1 MHLGKALV
9 LEEQMTKGNKGV
21 SATGS
26 DLTPGKGW
34 VVYLDVYG
42 FAASVEDEKQMMAV
56 TRRLVRALAKLD
68 EGVVWAGRI
77 PRRLAFS
84 DSLFLFYPARRGQT
98 RTDAL
103 QDCVADVEQVMRV
116 YADESLPL
124 RGGLAFGNVVYGQGL
139 LVGAPVVRA
148 HRYEGLMPAPLAL
161 VPKKEMIDP
170 RHPTKFDW
178 EVLTEKLSLKD
189 GMVMDGMLV
198 MPSPIEWFATL
209 VDRKLGEHAISGPYD
224 VALAWMKAREF
235 IRNRISLWR
244 RESDAISP

>member
-1 MHLGKALV
+1 MHPGKTPV
-9 LEEQMTKGNKGV
+9 LEEQMAEGKRGVATKESGPRR
-21 SATGS
+21 S
-26 DLTPGKGW
+26 KGW

-42 FAASVEDEKQMMAV
+42 FAASVEDEKQMMPV

-68 EGVVWAGRI
+68 EGIDWAGRT

-124 RGGLAFGNVVYGQGL
+124 RGGLAFGNVVSGPGI

-148 HRYEGLMPAPLAL
+148 YRYEGLMPAPLAL
-161 VPKKEMIDP
+161 VPKNEMIDP
-170 RHPTKFDW
+170 RHPTEFDW
-178 EVLTEKLSLKD
+178 EVVTEKLSLKD
-189 GMVMDGMLV
+189 DMVMDGMLV

-209 VDRKLGEHAISGPYD
+209 VERKLGEHAISGPYD

-235 IRNRISLWR
+235 VQNRIGRWR
-244 RESDAISP
+244 RDSDAPTP